1 MKRRTL
7 TTMAAI
13 AVSAATLMGWGCS
26 SQQQVNYPK
35 TTELPVSRV
44 VMYQSGIGYVERTAK
59 VSDDELVLR
68 IRPDQIN
75 DILKSLTVIDRGNGR
90 PVSISLPVDKNTL
103 DRLAQIPDQV
113 RDGGIRS
120 LLDAFRGANVKIKT
134 RGASYEGRIVGV
146 DERIVG
152 SELNISVNDAG
163 KGSDESTVTLLTNSN
178 VLEVIAMRD
187 IKSVSLYDK
196 SLADGLNKSLNISLN
211 EGNWKQLE
219 LVIRMDS
226 NKTRE
231 LAMSY
236 LVAMPTWKPAYRLV
250 LGNGDKGTLQGWAV
264 VSNVTGADWND
275 ISFSLVSGQP
285 MSFTY
290 DLYKPQFVKRPDLS
304 GLAAQK
310 ASSPEVIASG
320 YGTNESAK
328 SRAAVQKAAAAPSY
342 ARSKKDSVQ
351 AKMLEEAAD
360 TIYFDEDDLIEGEL
374 YAPDKGW
381 GGVASPEYESGYIT
395 SDEMAN
401 SFTQLAEKA
410 QIGSFDEYKLASK
423 LTIPD
428 GNTALVNL
436 IQSELVARDTRL
448 IKSDGVYGFDGFYKG
463 WRNGKSFQ
471 TIELENHTDV
481 ALDPGPITIYR
492 DSAVIGEGYLSR
504 TEKDATAYITFA
516 DEGRLS
522 VSVVDSISQTRQRLD
537 KIQSGQCSFTSTET
551 LTKKFS
557 FESHIQNSTT
567 ALMQINRQD
576 VWTPVDFP
584 EKTVKSTDKY
594 IVPVEVGGNETVEL
608 ALTMKRDNKY
618 TRPMVGRRGTGNL
631 TECREAVKNA
641 LADNEIP
648 AADRSTFENFVADV
662 EALDTI
668 AVKTNSLQQ
677 RRSEIDRDQ
686 ASLTQTLSG
695 LKDIKTSNADS
706 LKNQLMQRQKSNE
719 KALVD
724 ITGELYN
731 LQVQKGE
738 IDLRMQT
745 YAQTLNYLR
754 EL

>member
-7 TTMAAI
+7 VTVAAI
-13 AVSAATLMGWGCS
+13 AISAAAICGPGC
-26 SQQQVNYPK
+26 SQQQVNYPNS
-35 TTELPVSRV
+35 TELPVSRV

-120 LLDAFRGANVKIKT
+120 LLEAFRGANVKIKT
-134 RGASYEGRIVGV
+134 RGASYEGRVVGV
-146 DERIVG
+146 DEQNRTR
-152 SELNISVNDAG
+152 ELNISVNDTG
-163 KGSDESTVTLLTNSN
+163 KSNDDTKVTLLTNSN
-178 VLEVIAMRD
+178 VLEVIPLSD

-250 LGNGDKGTLQGWAV
+250 LGDGDKGTLQGWAV

-290 DLYKPQFVKRPDLS
+290 DLYKPQFLTRPDLS

-310 ASSPEVIASG
+310 AASPEVVASG
-320 YGTNESAK
+320 YNTNAAAK
-328 SRAAVQKAAAAPSY
+328 PRMAAQKAAVAPSY
-342 ARSKKDSVQ
+342 ARGMAARESGEMMDLAVTADEAYFKDDYDEEE
-351 AKMLEEAAD
+351 AKMAAMD
-360 TIYFDEDDLIEGEL
+360 TG
-374 YAPDKGW
+374 
-381 GGVASPEYESGYIT
+381 IT
-395 SDEMAN
+395 STEMAN

-448 IKSDGVYGFDGFYKG
+448 IKSDGIYGFDGFYKG
-463 WRNGKSFQ
+463 WRNDKSFQ
-471 TIELENHTDV
+471 TIELENNTGV
-481 ALDPGPITIYR
+481 ALDSGPITIYR
-492 DSAVIGEGYLSR
+492 DSAVIGEGYLMR

-516 DEGRLS
+516 NEGRLAA
-522 VSVVDSISQTRQRLD
+522 SVVDTNRQSKQRLD
-537 KIQSGQCSFTSTET
+537 SLQNGQCAFTTTEM
-551 LTKKFS
+551 LTHKFS
-557 FESHIQNSTT
+557 FESRIQNSTT

-576 VWTPVDFP
+576 IWTPVDFP

-618 TRPMVGRRGTGNL
+618 NRPLVGRRGSANL
-631 TECREAVKNA
+631 IECRDAVKNA
-641 LADNEIP
+641 LENNEIP
-648 AADRSTFENFVADV
+648 AADRSDFEKFVADV

-677 RRSEIDRDQ
+677 RRDEINRDQ
-686 ASLTQTLSG
+686 ASLTQTLAG

-724 ITGELYN
+724 ITTELYT
-731 LQVQKGE
+731 LQVEKGE

-745 YAQTLNYLR
+745 YAQTLNYMRQL
-754 EL
+754 

>member
-7 TTMAAI
+7 VTVAAI
-13 AVSAATLMGWGCS
+13 AISAAAICGPGCS
-26 SQQQVNYPK
+26 QQQQVNYPNS
-35 TTELPVSRV
+35 TELPVSRV

-103 DRLAQIPDQV
+103 DRLAQIPEQV

-120 LLDAFRGANVKIKT
+120 LLEAFRGANVKIKT
-134 RGASYEGRIVGV
+134 RGASYEGRVVGV
-146 DERIVG
+146 DEQKR
-152 SELNISVNDAG
+152 SRELNISVNDTG
-163 KGSDESTVTLLTNSN
+163 KSNDDTKVTLLTNSN
-178 VLEVIAMRD
+178 VLEVIPLSD

-226 NKTRE
+226 KKTRE

-250 LGNGDKGTLQGWAV
+250 LGDGDKGTLQGWAV
-264 VSNVTGADWND
+264 VSNVTGADWNN

-290 DLYKPQFVKRPDLS
+290 DLYKPQFLTRPDLS
-304 GLAAQK
+304 GLASQK
-310 ASSPEVIASG
+310 AATPEVVASG
-320 YGTNESAK
+320 YNTNAAAK
-328 SRAAVQKAAAAPSY
+328 PRAAVQKAAAAPSFALGAAKES
-342 ARSKKDSVQ
+342 ARS
-351 AKMLEEAAD
+351 AKMMDMAAD
-360 TIYFDEDDLIEGEL
+360 EAYYEDDEEL
-374 YAPDKGW
+374 EWSSFD
-381 GGVASPEYESGYIT
+381 ASADSGIT
-395 SDEMAN
+395 SSEMAS

-448 IKSDGVYGFDGFYKG
+448 IKSDGIYFDAFYKG
-463 WRNGKSFQ
+463 WRNDKSFQ
-471 TIELENHTDV
+471 TIELENNTGV
-481 ALDPGPITIYR
+481 ALDSGPITIYR
-492 DSAVIGEGYLSR
+492 DSAVIGEGYLTR

-516 DEGRLS
+516 NEGRLS
-522 VSVVDSISQTRQRLD
+522 VSVVDTIEQNRQRLD
-537 KIQSGQCSFTSTET
+537 SIQNGQCTFTTTET
-551 LTKKFS
+551 LTQKFS

-567 ALMQINRQD
+567 ALLQINRQD
-576 VWTPVDFP
+576 IWSPVDFP

-618 TRPMVGRRGTGNL
+618 NRPLVGRRGSANL
-631 TECREAVKNA
+631 IECRDAVKNA
-641 LADNEIP
+641 LEDNEIP
-648 AADRSTFENFVADV
+648 AADRSNFENFVADV
-662 EALDTI
+662 QALETI
-668 AVKTNSLQQ
+668 AIKTNSLQQ
-677 RRSEIDRDQ
+677 RRDEINRDQ
-686 ASLTQTLSG
+686 TSLTQTLAG

-706 LKNQLMQRQKSNE
+706 LKNQLMQRQKSND

-724 ITGELYN
+724 ITTELYN
-731 LQVQKGE
+731 LQVEKGE

-745 YAQTLNYLR
+745 YAQTLNYMRQL
-754 EL
+754 

>member
-1 MKRRTL
+1 MKRRPL
-7 TTMAAI
+7 ITMAAI
-13 AVSAATLMGWGCS
+13 AVSAAAMWGTGCN
-26 SQQQVNYPK
+26 QQQVNYPK
-35 TTELPVSRV
+35 STELPVSRV

-90 PVSISLPVDKNTL
+90 PVSISLPVDKDTL
-103 DRLAQIPDQV
+103 DKLAQIPEQV

-134 RGASYEGRIVGV
+134 RGASYEGRVVGV

-178 VLEVIAMRD
+178 VLEVIALRD

-226 NKTRE
+226 KKSRE

-250 LGNGDKGTLQGWAV
+250 LGDGDKGTLQGWAV
-264 VSNVTGADWND
+264 VSNVTGADWNN

-290 DLYKPQFVKRPDLS
+290 DLYKPQFLKRPDLS

-310 ASSPEVIASG
+310 AASPEVVASG
-320 YGTNESAK
+320 YNANAAAK
-328 SRAAVQKAAAAPSY
+328 PRMAAQKAAAAPSFALGAAKES
-342 ARSKKDSVQ
+342 ARS
-351 AKMLEEAAD
+351 AKMMDMAAD
-360 TIYFDEDDLIEGEL
+360 EAYYEDDEEL
-374 YAPDKGW
+374 EWSSFD
-381 GGVASPEYESGYIT
+381 ASAESGIT
-395 SDEMAN
+395 SSEMAS

-448 IKSDGVYGFDGFYKG
+448 IKSDGIYGFDGFYKG
-463 WRNGKSFQ
+463 WRNDKSFQ
-471 TIELENHTDV
+471 TIELENNTGV
-481 ALDPGPITIYR
+481 ALDSGPITIYR
-492 DSAVIGEGYLSR
+492 DSAVIGEGYLTR

-516 DEGRLS
+516 NEGRLS
-522 VSVVDSISQTRQRLD
+522 ASVIDTIEQNRQRLD
-537 KIQSGQCSFTSTET
+537 SIQNGQCTFTTTET
-551 LTKKFS
+551 LTQKFS

-567 ALMQINRQD
+567 ALLQINRQD
-576 VWTPVDFP
+576 IWSPVDFP
-584 EKTVKSTDKY
+584 EKTVKSTDKF

-618 TRPMVGRRGTGNL
+618 NRPMAGRRGNVNL
-631 TECREAVKNA
+631 TECRDAVKNA
-641 LADNEIP
+641 LEDNEIP
-648 AADRSTFENFVADV
+648 AADRSNFENFVADV
-662 EALDTI
+662 QALETI
-668 AVKTNSLQQ
+668 AIKTNSLQQ
-677 RRSEIDRDQ
+677 RRDEINRDQ
-686 ASLTQTLSG
+686 TSLTQTLAG

-706 LKNQLMQRQKSNE
+706 LKNQLMQRQKSND

-724 ITGELYN
+724 ITTELYN
-731 LQVQKGE
+731 LQVEKGE

-754 EL
+754 K

>member
-35 TTELPVSRV
+35 STELPVSRV

-90 PVSISLPVDKNTL
+90 PVSISLPVDKTTL

-120 LLDAFRGANVKIKT
+120 LLEAFRGANVKIKT
-134 RGASYEGRIVGV
+134 RGASYEGRVVGV
-146 DERIVG
+146 DEQKRQREV
-152 SELNISVNDAG
+152 NISVNDSG
-163 KGSDESTVTLLTNSN
+163 KGNDNSTVTLLTNSN
-178 VLEVIAMRD
+178 VLEVIALSD

-250 LGNGDKGTLQGWAV
+250 LGDNNKGTLQGWAV

-290 DLYKPQFVKRPDLS
+290 DLYKPQFVDRPDLS
-304 GLAAQK
+304 GLAVQK
-310 ASSPEVIASG
+310 ALSPEVVASG
-320 YGTNESAK
+320 FNAKQELRMNKAVESE
-328 SRAAVQKAAAAPSY
+328 Y
-342 ARSKKDSVQ
+342 ARSERSA
-351 AKMLEEAAD
+351 AKSASGSAKYRMEAAD
-360 TIYFDEDDLIEGEL
+360 EDVADTVYFGDDELIEGDL
-374 YAPDKGW
+374 YAP
-381 GGVASPEYESGYIT
+381 IT
-395 SDEMAN
+395 ATEMAN
-401 SFTQLAEKA
+401 NFTQLAEKA

-448 IKSDGVYGFDGFYKG
+448 IKSDGIFGFDGFYKG
-463 WRNGKSFQ
+463 WRNDKSFQ
-471 TIELENHTDV
+471 TIELENNTGV
-481 ALDPGPITIYR
+481 ALDSGPITIYR
-492 DSAVIGEGYLSR
+492 DSSVIGEGYLSR
-504 TEKDATAYITFA
+504 TEKDASAYITFA
-516 DEGRLS
+516 NEGRLAA
-522 VSVVDSISQTRQRLD
+522 SVVDTIQQSKQRLD
-537 KIQSGQCSFTSTET
+537 KIQSGQCSFTTTES
-551 LTKKFS
+551 LTQKFS

-567 ALMQINRQD
+567 ALLQINRQD
-576 VWTPVDFP
+576 IWTPVDFP
-584 EKTVKSTDKY
+584 EKTVKTTDKY

-618 TRPMVGRRGTGNL
+618 SRPLVTRRGSVNL

-648 AADRSTFENFVADV
+648 AADRSNFENFVADV

-677 RRSEIDRDQ
+677 RRDEINRDQ
-686 ASLTQTLSG
+686 SSLTQTLAG

-724 ITGELYN
+724 ITSELYN
-731 LQVQKGE
+731 LQVEKGE

-745 YAQTLNYLR
+745 YAQTLNYMR

>member
-35 TTELPVSRV
+35 STELPVSRV

-75 DILKSLTVIDRGNGR
+75 DILKSLTVIDHGNGR
-90 PVSISLPVDKNTL
+90 PVSISLPVDKTTL

-120 LLDAFRGANVKIKT
+120 LLEAFRGANVKIKT
-134 RGASYEGRIVGV
+134 RGASYEGRVVGV
-146 DERIVG
+146 DEQKRQREV
-152 SELNISVNDAG
+152 NISVNDSG
-163 KGSDESTVTLLTNSN
+163 KGNDNSTVTLLTNSN
-178 VLEVIAMRD
+178 VLEVIALSD

-250 LGNGDKGTLQGWAV
+250 LGDNNKGTLQGWAV

-290 DLYKPQFVKRPDLS
+290 DLYKPQFVDRPDLS
-304 GLAAQK
+304 GLAVQK
-310 ASSPEVIASG
+310 ALSPEVVASG
-320 YGTNESAK
+320 FNAKQELRMNKAVESE
-328 SRAAVQKAAAAPSY
+328 Y
-342 ARSKKDSVQ
+342 ARSERSA
-351 AKMLEEAAD
+351 AKSASGSAKYRMEAAD
-360 TIYFDEDDLIEGEL
+360 EDVADTVYFGDDELIEGDL
-374 YAPDKGW
+374 YAP
-381 GGVASPEYESGYIT
+381 IT
-395 SDEMAN
+395 ATEMAN
-401 SFTQLAEKA
+401 NFTQLAEKA

-448 IKSDGVYGFDGFYKG
+448 IKSDGIFGFDGFYKG
-463 WRNGKSFQ
+463 WRNDKSFQ
-471 TIELENHTDV
+471 TIELENNTGV
-481 ALDPGPITIYR
+481 ALDSGPITIYR
-492 DSAVIGEGYLSR
+492 DSSVIGEGYLSR
-504 TEKDATAYITFA
+504 TEKDASAYITFA
-516 DEGRLS
+516 NEGRLAA
-522 VSVVDSISQTRQRLD
+522 SVVDTIQQSKQRLD
-537 KIQSGQCSFTSTET
+537 KIQSGQCSFTTTES
-551 LTKKFS
+551 LTQKFS

-567 ALMQINRQD
+567 ALLQINRQD
-576 VWTPVDFP
+576 IWTPVDFP
-584 EKTVKSTDKY
+584 EKTVKTTDKY

-618 TRPMVGRRGTGNL
+618 SRPLVTRRGSVNL

-648 AADRSTFENFVADV
+648 AADRSNFENFVADV

-677 RRSEIDRDQ
+677 RRDEINRDQ
-686 ASLTQTLSG
+686 SSLTQTLAG

-724 ITGELYN
+724 ITSELYN
-731 LQVQKGE
+731 LQVEKGE

-745 YAQTLNYLR
+745 YAQTLNYMR

>member
-7 TTMAAI
+7 VTVAAI
-13 AVSAATLMGWGCS
+13 AISAAAICGPGCS
-26 SQQQVNYPK
+26 QQQQVNYPNS
-35 TTELPVSRV
+35 TELPVSRV

-103 DRLAQIPDQV
+103 DRLAQIPEQV

-120 LLDAFRGANVKIKT
+120 LLEAFRGANVKIKT
-134 RGASYEGRIVGV
+134 RGASYEGRVVGV
-146 DERIVG
+146 DEQKR
-152 SELNISVNDAG
+152 SRELNISVNDTG
-163 KGSDESTVTLLTNSN
+163 KSNDDTKVTLLTNSN
-178 VLEVIAMRD
+178 VLEVIPLSD

-226 NKTRE
+226 KKTRE

-250 LGNGDKGTLQGWAV
+250 LGDGDKGTLQGWAV
-264 VSNVTGADWND
+264 VSNVTGADWNN

-290 DLYKPQFVKRPDLS
+290 DLYKPQFLRRPDLS
-304 GLAAQK
+304 GLASQK
-310 ASSPEVIASG
+310 AATPEVVASG
-320 YGTNESAK
+320 YNTNAAAKPGMAAQRAAEPSYDMGMAKKESAK
-328 SRAAVQKAAAAPSY
+328 S
-342 ARSKKDSVQ
+342 ARMMDM
-351 AKMLEEAAD
+351 AEESLD
-360 TIYFDEDDLIEGEL
+360 EVYFDDDYIEGEL
-374 YAPDKGW
+374 MAP
-381 GGVASPEYESGYIT
+381 AIT
-395 SDEMAN
+395 STEMAS

-448 IKSDGVYGFDGFYKG
+448 IKSDGIYGFDGFYKG
-463 WRNGKSFQ
+463 WRNDKSFQ
-471 TIELENHTDV
+471 TIELENNTGV
-481 ALDPGPITIYR
+481 ALDSGPITIYR
-492 DSAVIGEGYLSR
+492 DSAVIGEGYLTR

-516 DEGRLS
+516 NEGRLS
-522 VSVVDSISQTRQRLD
+522 VSVVDTIEQNRQRLD
-537 KIQSGQCSFTSTET
+537 SIQNGQCTFTTTET
-551 LTKKFS
+551 LTQKFS

-567 ALMQINRQD
+567 ALLQINRQD
-576 VWTPVDFP
+576 IWSPVDFP

-618 TRPMVGRRGTGNL
+618 NRPLVGRRGSANL
-631 TECREAVKNA
+631 IECRDAVKNA
-641 LADNEIP
+641 LEDNEIP
-648 AADRSTFENFVADV
+648 AADRSNFENFVADV
-662 EALDTI
+662 QSLETI
-668 AVKTNSLQQ
+668 AIKTNSLQQ
-677 RRSEIDRDQ
+677 RRDEINRDQ
-686 ASLTQTLSG
+686 TSLTQTLAG

-706 LKNQLMQRQKSNE
+706 LKNQLMQRQKSND

-724 ITGELYN
+724 ITTELYN
-731 LQVQKGE
+731 LQVEKGE

-745 YAQTLNYLR
+745 YAQTLNYMRQL
-754 EL
+754 